1 MSQLDSSRWV
11 LANRARFLDQLLP
24 ANMVAVQLQQT
35 LALLFYLNRLGGPR
49 LHQLLDGRLCENRVA
64 PFRVALG
71 RLAFLDNV
79 VDGRVPLAAHAPNR
93 VHVCVEAKGS
103 HDPCRLDHTHRAI
116 LGRLQV
122 HDQVARVH
130 LSTLRSDK
138 AVDCLLHPGQWI
150 RRRRRFQLRGN
161 PFQILGVQLVR
172 IHPR

>member
-1 MSQLDSSRWV
+1 VSQLDSSRWV
-11 LANRARFLDQLLP
+11 LANRALFLDQLLP
-24 ANMVAVQLQQT
+24 ANMVAVQRQQT
-35 LALLFYLNRLGGPR
+35 LALLCFLDRLCGPR
-49 LHQLLDGRLCENRVA
+49 IHQLLDGRLSENRVA

-71 RLAFLDNV
+71 RLAFLVNV
-79 VDGRVPLAAHAPNR
+79 VDGRVPLAAHAHIR
-93 VHVCVEAKGS
+93 VRVRVEAKRS
-103 HDPCRLDHTHRAI
+103 HDPCRLAHTRRAI
-116 LGRLQV
+116 LGFLQV

-150 RRRRRFQLRGN
+150 RRRRRFQLSGN